1 MRSVIFTLIVL
12 MAVPAFAEV
21 SQNGSVYVTT
31 NTDIDTAAEQ
41 IAASGPTACSQ
52 VKVCYLKSS
61 NNVAYVVE
69 ASSLSTPQK
78 AVVNTFGFPLYPVAT
93 SGETCLTVNA
103 TNVNAKGKY
112 TPINSRNFWAASG
125 GSDSKVSL
133 VCQKW

>member
-1 MRSVIFTLIVL
+1 MRGIIIALVVL
-12 MAVPAFAEV
+12 FAVPAFAEV
-21 SQNGSVYVTT
+21 AQGPSVYVTT

-69 ASSLSTPQK
+69 AASLSTAQK
-78 AVVNTFGFPLYPVAT
+78 AAVNTFGFPLYPVAT
-93 SGETCLTVNA
+93 SGETCLTINA

-112 TPINSRNFWAASG
+112 TPINSRNIWAASG
-125 GSDSKVSL
+125 GSNSKVSL